1 MRPYEGIK
9 IIDITHVLAGPF
21 AAYQLGLL
29 GADVIKVEHPTDYDQ
44 SRDSGGDRAPNKQQ
58 MGTGFLTQASNKRAI
73 TLDLKK
79 PKGREILKKLVKDAD
94 VLVENWRSGAFPAL
108 GLGWDPLRPLNPRLI
123 YCSMTAFGQEGP
135 RGEQT
140 AYDQLIQATSGM
152 MAMTGTPDANPIKP
166 GAPVIDYAT
175 GTMCAFAISSA
186 LFQRERTGRGQY
198 IDSSMLDVSLMLMGS
213 QITSY
218 FRTGHEP
225 KPKGNR
231 MDRASSQLYQA
242 KDAPRM
248 IAASNRGQHERL
260 FKALDRPDIAAQSSH
275 EERDPL
281 YEQQTAELA
290 QNNAPPRHG
299 ERDRLYEQQTA
310 ELDKII
316 AQRTA
321 DEWEQYLQSRH
332 VPAGRV
338 RRLSESLADP
348 QLKVRGVLHEQA
360 KIDGIQGPVTVP
372 LAAFKF
378 ADGGPSIET
387 PPPRL
392 GQHTDA
398 VLASLGYSKDEIS
411 ALREEGVI

>member
-21 AAYQLGLL
+21 AAYQMALL

-44 SRDSGGDRAPNKQQ
+44 SRDTGGDRTLNRQQ

-73 TLDLKK
+73 TLNLKSE
-79 PKGREILKKLVKDAD
+79 KGREILKKLVKDAD

-108 GLGWDPLRPLNPRLI
+108 GLGYDDLRPINPRLI
-123 YCSMTAFGQEGP
+123 YCSMTAFGQDGP
-135 RGEQT
+135 RGVQT

-152 MAMTGTPDANPIKP
+152 MAMTGTPDVNPIKT

-213 QITSY
+213 HITSY
-218 FRTGHEP
+218 MRTGHEP

-231 MDRASSQLYQA
+231 MDRASSQLYEA
-242 KDAPRM
+242 KDAPLM
-248 IAASNRGQHERL
+248 IAAGNRGQHERL
-260 FKALDRPDIAAQSSH
+260 FRAVGREDIAAQSSH
-275 EERDPL
+275 DEREER
-281 YEQQTAELA
+281 YETQTEEL
-290 QNNAPPRHG
+290 Q
-299 ERDRLYEQQTA
+299 
-310 ELDKII
+310 KII
-316 AQRTA
+316 EQRTA

-338 RRLSESLADP
+338 RRLSESLKDP
-348 QLKVRGVLHEQA
+348 QLASRRVLHRHE
-360 KIDGIQGPVTVP
+360 KIEGIEGPVTVP

-378 ADGGPSIET
+378 AEGGPSIET
-387 PPPRL
+387 APPRL
-392 GQHTDA
+392 GQHTDE
-398 VLASLGYSKDEIS
+398 VLASLGYSKDDV
-411 ALREEGVI
+411 AKLRAEGAI

>member
-21 AAYQLGLL
+21 AAYQMALL

-44 SRDSGGDRAPNKQQ
+44 SRDTGGDRTLNRQQ

-73 TLDLKK
+73 TLNLKTD
-79 PKGREILKKLVKDAD
+79 KGREILKRLVKDAD

-108 GLGWDPLRPLNPRLI
+108 GLGYDDLRPLNPRLI
-123 YCSMTAFGQEGP
+123 YCSMTAFGQDGP
-135 RGEQT
+135 RGVQT

-152 MAMTGTPDANPIKP
+152 MAMTGTPDVNPIKT

-186 LFQRERTGRGQY
+186 LFQRERTGHGQY

-213 QITSY
+213 HITSY
-218 FRTGHEP
+218 MRTGHEP

-231 MDRASSQLYQA
+231 MDRASSQLYEA
-242 KDAPRM
+242 KDAPLM
-248 IAASNRGQHERL
+248 IAAGNRGQHERL
-260 FKALDRPDIAAQSSH
+260 FRAVGREDIAAQSSH
-275 EERDPL
+275 DEREEL
-281 YEQQTAELA
+281 YETQTEEL
-290 QNNAPPRHG
+290 Q
-299 ERDRLYEQQTA
+299 
-310 ELDKII
+310 KII
-316 AQRTA
+316 EQRTA

-338 RRLSESLADP
+338 RRLSECLQDSQLAS
-348 QLKVRGVLHEQA
+348 RRVLHRHE
-360 KIDGIQGPVTVP
+360 KIEGIEGPVTVP

-378 ADGGPSIET
+378 AEGGPSIET
-387 PPPRL
+387 APPRL
-392 GQHTDA
+392 GQHTDE
-398 VLASLGYSKDEIS
+398 VLASLGYSKDEI
-411 ALREEGVI
+411 AKLRAEGAI

>member
-1 MRPYEGIK
+1 MRPFEGIR

-29 GADVIKVEHPTDYDQ
+29 GADVIKVEHPHDHDQ
-44 SRDSGGDRAPNKQQ
+44 SRDSGGDRTLNEQK
-58 MGTGFLTQASNKRAI
+58 MGTGYLTQGSNKRSI
-73 TLDLKK
+73 TLNLKQE
-79 PKGREILKKLVKDAD
+79 KGREVLKRLVKDAD

-108 GLGWDPLRPLNPRLI
+108 GLGWDDLRPLNPRLI

-152 MAMTGTPDANPIKP
+152 MAMTGTPEVNPIKT

-175 GTMCAFAISSA
+175 GTMCAFAISAA

-198 IDSSMLDVSLMLMGS
+198 IDSAMLDVALILMGS
-213 QITSY
+213 HITSTL
-218 FRTGHEP
+218 RTGHEP
-225 KPKGNR
+225 TPKGNR

-242 KDAPRM
+242 QDAPLM

-260 FKALDRPDIAAQSSH
+260 FRALDRPDLAAQSSH
-275 EERDPL
+275 EER
-281 YEQQTAELA
+281 E
-290 QNNAPPRHG
+290 
-299 ERDRLYEQQTA
+299 RLYEQQTA
-310 ELDKII
+310 EVEKII
-316 AQRTA
+316 ARRTA
-321 DEWEQYLQSRH
+321 DEWEQHLQARH

-338 RRLSESLADP
+338 RRLSEALADP
-348 QLKVRGVLHEQA
+348 QLKSRGVLHEHP
-360 KIDGIQGPVTVP
+360 KIEGIEGPVTVP

-392 GQHTDA
+392 GQHTEE
-398 VLASLGYSKDEIS
+398 VLASLGYSSAEIA
-411 ALREEGVI
+411 ALRKDDAI

>member
-21 AAYQLGLL
+21 AAYQMALL

-44 SRDSGGDRAPNKQQ
+44 SRDTGGDRALNKQQ

-73 TLDLKK
+73 TLNLKHE
-79 PKGREILKKLVKDAD
+79 KGRAILKQLVRDAD

-108 GLGWDPLRPLNPRLI
+108 GLGYDDLRSINPRLI
-123 YCSMTAFGQEGP
+123 YCSMTAFGQDGP
-135 RGEQT
+135 RGTQT

-152 MAMTGTPDANPIKP
+152 MAMTGTPEVSPMKT

-213 QITSY
+213 HITS
-218 FRTGHEP
+218 FMRTGHEP
-225 KPKGNR
+225 KPKGNQ
-231 MDRASSQLYQA
+231 MDRASSQLYAA
-242 KDAPRM
+242 KDAPLM

-260 FKALDRPDIAAQSSH
+260 FQALDRPDIAAQSSSD
-275 EERDPL
+275 ERDAL
-281 YEQQTAELA
+281 YDKQTEEL
-290 QNNAPPRHG
+290 Q
-299 ERDRLYEQQTA
+299 
-310 ELDKII
+310 KII
-316 AQRTA
+316 AQRAA

-338 RRLSESLADP
+338 RSLSESLRDP
-348 QLKVRGVLHEQA
+348 QLASRGVLHRHE
-360 KIDGIQGPVTVP
+360 KIEGIEGPVTVP
-372 LAAFKF
+372 MAAFKF

-387 PPPRL
+387 APPRL
-392 GQHTDA
+392 GQHTDE
-398 VLASLGYSKDEIS
+398 VLTGLGYSQDEI
-411 ALREEGVI
+411 AKLRTEGVI

>member
-1 MRPYEGIK
+1 MRPFEGIV

-29 GADVIKVEHPTDYDQ
+29 GADVIKIEHPRDHDQ
-44 SRDSGGDRAPNKQQ
+44 SRDTGGDRALNAQK
-58 MGTGFLTQASNKRAI
+58 MGTGNLTQGSNKRSI
-73 TLDLKK
+73 TLDLKRE
-79 PKGREILKKLVKDAD
+79 KGREILKQLVRGAD

-108 GLGWDPLRPLNPRLI
+108 SLGYDDLRPINPRLI

-152 MAMTGTPDANPIKP
+152 MAMTGTPEVNPIKT

-175 GTMCAFAISSA
+175 GTMCAFAISAA

-198 IDSSMLDVSLMLMGS
+198 IDSSMLDVAMMLMGS
-213 QITSY
+213 HITSY
-218 FRTGHEP
+218 LRTGREP

-242 KDAPRM
+242 KDGPLM
-248 IAASNRGQHERL
+248 IAAGNRGQHERL
-260 FKALDRPDIAAQSSH
+260 FRAVDRPDLAAQSSYD
-275 EERDPL
+275 ERERL
-281 YEQQTAELA
+281 YEPQTAELEA
-290 QNNAPPRHG
+290 
-299 ERDRLYEQQTA
+299 
-310 ELDKII
+310 II
-316 AQRTA
+316 GQRTA
-321 DEWEQYLQSRH
+321 DEWEQYLQGRH

-338 RRLSESLADP
+338 RTLSEALTDP
-348 QLKVRGVLHEQA
+348 QLETRGVLHEHQ
-360 KIDGIQGPVTVP
+360 KIEGIDGPVTVP
-372 LAAFKF
+372 MAAFKF

-392 GQHTDA
+392 GEHTEE
-398 VLASLGYSKDEIS
+398 VLLGLGYSKEQITG
-411 ALREEGVI
+411 LREEGVI

>member
-44 SRDSGGDRAPNKQQ
+44 SRDSGGDRALNKQQ
-58 MGTGFLTQASNKRAI
+58 MGTGYLTQASNKRAI
-73 TLDLKK
+73 TLNLKHE
-79 PKGREILKKLVKDAD
+79 KGREILKKLVKDAD

-108 GLGWDPLRPLNPRLI
+108 GLGWNDLRPLNPRLI

-135 RGEQT
+135 RGVQT

-152 MAMTGTPDANPIKP
+152 MAMTGTPDVNPIKT

-198 IDSSMLDVSLMLMGS
+198 IDSAMLDVSLMLMGS
-213 QITSY
+213 HITSY
-218 FRTGHEP
+218 LRTGHEP

-231 MDRASSQLYQA
+231 MDRASSQLYEA
-242 KDAPRM
+242 KDVPLM
-248 IAASNRGQHERL
+248 IAAGNRGQHERL
-260 FKALDRPDIAAQSSH
+260 FRAVGRPDIAAQSSH
-275 EERDPL
+275 DEREDL
-281 YEQQTAELA
+281 YEKQSEEL
-290 QNNAPPRHG
+290 Q
-299 ERDRLYEQQTA
+299 
-310 ELDKII
+310 KII
-316 AQRTA
+316 EQRTA
-321 DEWEQYLQSRH
+321 DDWEQYLQESH

-338 RRLSESLADP
+338 RRLSESLTDP
-348 QLKVRGVLHEQA
+348 QLKTRGVLHRHE
-360 KIDGIQGPVTVP
+360 KIEGVEGPVTVP

-392 GQHTDA
+392 GQHTDE
-398 VLASLGYSKDEIS
+398 VLASLGYSTAEIVR
-411 ALREEGVI
+411 LREEGAI

>member
-1 MRPYEGIK
+1 MRPFEGIV

-29 GADVIKVEHPTDYDQ
+29 GADVIKVEHPRDYDQ
-44 SRDSGGDRAPNKQQ
+44 SRDTGGDRALNAQK
-58 MGTGFLTQASNKRAI
+58 MGTGYLTQGSNKRSI
-73 TLDLKK
+73 TLDLKHE
-79 PKGREILKKLVKDAD
+79 KGRDILKQLVRSAD

-108 GLGWDPLRPLNPRLI
+108 GLGYDDLHQLNPRLI

-152 MAMTGTPDANPIKP
+152 MAMTGTPEVHPIKT

-175 GTMCAFAISSA
+175 GTMCAFAISAA

-198 IDSSMLDVSLMLMGS
+198 IDSSMLDVAMMLMGS
-213 QITSY
+213 HITSY
-218 FRTGHEP
+218 LRTGREP

-242 KDAPRM
+242 KDAPLM
-248 IAASNRGQHERL
+248 IAAGNRGQHERL
-260 FKALDRPDIAAQSSH
+260 FRAVGRPDLAAQSSYD
-275 EERDPL
+275 ER
-281 YEQQTAELA
+281 E
-290 QNNAPPRHG
+290 
-299 ERDRLYEQQTA
+299 RLYEPQTA
-310 ELDKII
+310 ALEAII
-316 AQRTA
+316 GQRTA
-321 DEWEQYLQSRH
+321 DEWEQYLQGRH

-338 RRLSESLADP
+338 RTLSEALVDP
-348 QLKVRGVLHEQA
+348 QLETRGVLHEHQ
-360 KIDGIQGPVTVP
+360 KIEGIDGPVTVP
-372 LAAFKF
+372 MAAFKF

-392 GQHTDA
+392 GEHTEE
-398 VLASLGYSKDEIS
+398 VLLGLGYSKEQI
-411 ALREEGVI
+411 ATLREQEVI

>member
-1 MRPYEGIK
+1 MRPYEGIR
-9 IIDITHVLAGPF
+9 ISDITHVLAGRC

-29 GADVIKVEHPTDYDQ
+29 GADVIKVERPKTYDQ
-44 SRDSGGDRAPNKQQ
+44 SRDSGGDRALNRQQ
-58 MGTGFLTQASNKRAI
+58 MGTGYLTQASNKRAI
-73 TLDLKK
+73 TLNLKHE
-79 PKGREILKKLVKDAD
+79 KGREILKKLVKDAD

-108 GLGWDPLRPLNPRLI
+108 GVGWDDLRPLNPRLI

-152 MAMTGTPDANPIKP
+152 MAMTGTPDVNPIKT

-175 GTMCAFAISSA
+175 GTMCAFAISAA

-198 IDSSMLDVSLMLMGS
+198 IDSAMLDVAFMLMGS
-213 QITSY
+213 HITSY
-218 FRTGHEP
+218 MRTGHEP

-242 KDAPRM
+242 KDAPLM

-260 FKALDRPDIAAQSSH
+260 VNAVGRPDIAAPADH
-275 EERDPL
+275 D
-281 YEQQTAELA
+281 
-290 QNNAPPRHG
+290 

-316 AQRTA
+316 SQRTA
-321 DEWEQYLQSRH
+321 DPREQNLPSRH

-338 RRLSESLADP
+338 RTLAEAP
-348 QLKVRGVLHEQA
+348 N
-360 KIDGIQGPVTVP
+360 GP
-372 LAAFKF
+372 
-378 ADGGPSIET
+378 
-387 PPPRL
+387 
-392 GQHTDA
+392 H
-398 VLASLGYSKDEIS
+398 
-411 ALREEGVI
+411 

>member
-21 AAYQLGLL
+21 AAYQLALL
-29 GADVIKVEHPTDYDQ
+29 GADVIKVEHPKDYDQ
-44 SRDSGGDRAPNKQQ
+44 SRDSGGDRALNEQR

-73 TLDLKK
+73 TLDLKQ

-108 GLGWDPLRPLNPRLI
+108 GLGWDDLRPINPRLI
-123 YCSMTAFGQEGP
+123 YCSMTAFGQDGP

-152 MAMTGTPDANPIKP
+152 MAMTGTPDVNPIKT

-198 IDSSMLDVSLMLMGS
+198 IDSAMLDVSLMLMGS
-213 QITSY
+213 HITSY
-218 FRTGHEP
+218 LRTGHEP
-225 KPKGNR
+225 RPKGNR

-242 KDAPRM
+242 KDAPLM

-260 FKALDRPDIAAQSSH
+260 FNAVGRPDIAAQSSH
-275 EERDPL
+275 D
-281 YEQQTAELA
+281 
-290 QNNAPPRHG
+290 

-338 RRLSESLADP
+338 RRLSESLTDP
-348 QLKVRGVLHEQA
+348 QLKARGVLHEHE
-360 KIDGIQGPVTVP
+360 KIDGIDGPVTVP
-372 LAAFKF
+372 VAAFKF

-392 GQHTDA
+392 GQHTDE
-398 VLASLGYSKDEIS
+398 VLASLGYSKAEI
-411 ALREEGVI
+411 AMLRADGVI